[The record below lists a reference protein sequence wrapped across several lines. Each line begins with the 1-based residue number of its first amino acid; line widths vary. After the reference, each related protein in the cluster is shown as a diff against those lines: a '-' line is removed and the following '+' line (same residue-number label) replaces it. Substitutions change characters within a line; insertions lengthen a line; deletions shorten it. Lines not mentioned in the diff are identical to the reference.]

1 MHELLK
7 LYQNRVKPVQF
18 LLNKT
23 TNRERR
29 IELNERLQ
37 EILRAIYEIKKRM

>member
-7 LYQNRVKPVQF
+7 LYQNRVKAVQF
-18 LLNKT
+18 LVNKT

-37 EILRAIYEIKKRM
+37 EITRAIYEIKKRM

>member
-7 LYQNRVKPVQF
+7 LYQNRHKPVQF

-23 TNRERR
+23 KDRERR
-29 IELNERLQ
+29 IQLNERLL
-37 EILRAIYEIKKRM
+37 EIERAIYEIKKRM

>member
-7 LYQNRVKPVQF
+7 LYQNRRKPVQF

-23 TNRERR
+23 KDRERR
-29 IELNERLQ
+29 IQLNERLL
-37 EILRAIYEIKKRM
+37 EIERAIYEIKKRM